1 LIDEQRNLVHNSK
14 EIEEHD
20 YRQLSKGKKGVNLS
34 RGPSTL
40 IFKKRRKFF
49 LIFLDL
55 SVLI

>member
-1 LIDEQRNLVHNSK
+1 
-14 EIEEHD
+14 
-20 YRQLSKGKKGVNLS
+20 VNLS

-55 SVLI
+55 SVLIWVDI

>member
-55 SVLI
+55 